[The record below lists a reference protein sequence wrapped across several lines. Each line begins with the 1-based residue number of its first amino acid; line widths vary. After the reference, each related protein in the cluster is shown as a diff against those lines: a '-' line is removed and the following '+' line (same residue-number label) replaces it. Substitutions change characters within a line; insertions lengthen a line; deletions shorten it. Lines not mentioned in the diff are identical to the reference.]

1 MHCLHCIP
9 AHGQGELA
17 AERQGGSLI
26 ALAAN
31 EIVMDSHAVL
41 GPVDPQLGE
50 YPAASLVKVVKT
62 KNVNDVDDKTLIMA
76 DVGEKALKQLR
87 SEVLELLTEK
97 MPANKAEA
105 LADKLAQGTWT
116 HDHPIS
122 LKEAQELGLPVRSDM
137 PEEFYQL
144 MALFPQPTQ
153 RQPTVQYI
161 PTPYGTPTSPGGKNK

>member
-1 MHCLHCIP
+1 MHSLHCIP

-76 DVGEKALKQLR
+76 DVEEKALKQLR
-87 SEVLELLTEK
+87 SEVLELLAEK

-105 LADKLAQGTWT
+105 LADKLSQGTD
-116 HDHPIS
+116 DHPIG
-122 LKEAQELGLPVRSDM
+122 LKEAQELGLPVR
-137 PEEFYQL
+137 
-144 MALFPQPTQ
+144 
-153 RQPTVQYI
+153 
-161 PTPYGTPTSPGGKNK
+161 